1 MWGLLFFEKD
11 DVRLGGGY
19 SFTGDV
25 IITMDEEIRKL
36 IREHPEAADIP
47 WPTKIERRVPV
58 TTTPEE
64 RKEFLQTLREV
75 FGLEIPEDW

>member
-1 MWGLLFFEKD
+1 MAGILLQ
-11 DVRLGGGY
+11 
-19 SFTGDV
+19 GDG
-25 IITMDEEIRKL
+25 IITMDEEIKKL
-36 IREHPEAADIP
+36 IREYPEAADIP
-47 WPTKIERRVPV
+47 WPTKVERRVPV

>member
-1 MWGLLFFEKD
+1 MWGLLFFETD
-11 DVRLGGGY
+11 GVRIGGGY
-19 SFTGDV
+19 FFIADGR
-25 IITMDEEIRKL
+25 IAMDEEIRKL

-47 WPTKIERRVPV
+47 WPTKVERRVPV

-75 FGLEIPEDW
+75 FGLDIPEDW